1 MTVETTELSL
11 PSRIDTIAT
20 AAAAVAEFV
29 GRSGISDDAAFG
41 IDMAVREAVTNAVLH
56 GNRQDEEKTVDI
68 ILKSSPDAVEISVH
82 DQGPGFQPG
91 RSPRSNSPR
100 EHLKSLR
107 PWHLFHAQ
115 FYGRSRLVDQTRR
128 WYNGAHAQATLIRNC
143 IKEISEMAELNINER
158 QAGDVTVLDMSGK
171 ITIGEGSVAL
181 RTAIRRLLEEG
192 KKRILL
198 NLAGVGYIDSS
209 GIGELVSSY
218 TAINKEG
225 GQLKLLN
232 LTQKLQDLLT
242 ITKLLTVFD
251 VYENEAEAL
260 NSFK

>member
-1 MTVETTELSL
+1 
-11 PSRIDTIAT
+11 
-20 AAAAVAEFV
+20 
-29 GRSGISDDAAFG
+29 
-41 IDMAVREAVTNAVLH
+41 
-56 GNRQDEEKTVDI
+56 
-68 ILKSSPDAVEISVH
+68 
-82 DQGPGFQPG
+82 
-91 RSPRSNSPR
+91 
-100 EHLKSLR
+100 
-107 PWHLFHAQ
+107 
-115 FYGRSRLVDQTRR
+115 
-128 WYNGAHAQATLIRNC
+128 
-143 IKEISEMAELNINER
+143 MAELNINER

-181 RTAIRRLLEEG
+181 RSAIRRLLEEG

-198 NLAGVGYIDSS
+198 NLAGVSYIDSS

-232 LTQKLQDLLT
+232 LTQKIKDLLT

-251 VYENEAEAL
+251 VYDSEADAL